1 MSKPVLY
8 DFSATWCS
16 PCRMQTPKLEELKKK
31 MGDAIEIKEIDVDQP
46 QNRELVEKY
55 RISVVPTLI
64 IEKDGKFVQSMQ
76 GVTEAATLEKLLR
89 PLVG

>member
-8 DFSATWCS
+8 DFSAIWCG
-16 PCRMQTPKLEELKKK
+16 PCRTQKPKLEELKKK
-31 MGDAIEIKEIDVDQP
+31 MGDAIEIKEIDVDE
-46 QNRELVEKY
+46 NKELAGKY

-64 IEKDGKFVQSMQ
+64 IEKDGKIIHTME
-76 GVTEAATLEKLLR
+76 GVREADELEKLLK